1 MGQSKTEEAKGPSQ
15 KEQNKTKDRA
25 TVQRGGRS
33 SSTEKEELQ
42 LCNRFDALCD
52 SQMTAVS
59 NEIYKVYYL
68 LIPRA
73 RRYFSPCYLTQF
85 KPLG

>member
-1 MGQSKTEEAKGPSQ
+1 MDQSKTEEAKGPSQ

-25 TVQRGGRS
+25 TVQRGRS

-52 SQMTAVS
+52 SRMTAV
-59 NEIYKVYYL
+59 V
-68 LIPRA
+68 
-73 RRYFSPCYLTQF
+73 
-85 KPLG
+85 